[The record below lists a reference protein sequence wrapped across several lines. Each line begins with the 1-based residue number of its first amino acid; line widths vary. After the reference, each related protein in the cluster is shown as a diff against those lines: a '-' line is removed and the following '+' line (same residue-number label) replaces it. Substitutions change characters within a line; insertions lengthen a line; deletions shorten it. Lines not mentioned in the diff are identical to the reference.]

1 MISFPPDVV
10 LSTRLAEDHGTAEW
24 PPSKKDLQPITDEVC
39 SQSIQIT
46 LKDSYA
52 TSSPSFPSH
61 LLAAID
67 HRITSL
73 EHKLFQ
79 TRSSPVN
86 SEPLTYSMLT
96 NNPLHLTAK
105 RKTSLSEDSLHLS
118 QDVSHDT
125 FNVFSDSDGEC
136 GSVRL
141 LGYVC
146 LTSLPPLFR

>member
-1 MISFPPDVV
+1 MTSFPPDIV
-10 LSTRLAEDHGTAEW
+10 LPTRLAEDHGTAEW
-24 PPSKKDLQPITDEVC
+24 PPNKRHLQPITDEVC
-39 SQSIQIT
+39 SQYIQIT

-61 LLAAID
+61 LIAAID

-73 EHKLFQ
+73 EHKLLQ

-96 NNPLHLTAK
+96 NNPLHLTTK
-105 RKTSLSEDSLHLS
+105 RKTSLSEDSLHFS

-125 FNVFSDSDGEC
+125 LNIFSDSDGEC
-136 GSVRL
+136 DGECDGVMVSVM
-141 LGYVC
+141 V
-146 LTSLPPLFR
+146 